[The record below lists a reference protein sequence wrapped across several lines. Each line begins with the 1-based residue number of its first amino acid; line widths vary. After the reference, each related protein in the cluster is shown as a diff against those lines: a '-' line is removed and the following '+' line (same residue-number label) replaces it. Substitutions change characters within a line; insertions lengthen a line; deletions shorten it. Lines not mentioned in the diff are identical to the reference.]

1 METTK
6 PEKHK
11 GGSMRVIRNVYMYL
25 VTFVGLVTFIFGAV
39 GIINNVLQHFVF
51 QVDRDAYY
59 SQGIY
64 PGMKGQCA
72 QSYLDPTDTE
82 MKRMIA
88 PTAQEIET
96 CQAAEKEMNMRI
108 NNSNFG
114 RELSISLAQILIG
127 LPIWLYHW
135 GVIQKEY
142 RRKEDEHEEVTK
154 A

>member
-1 METTK
+1 MEAKTQ
-6 PEKHK
+6 KHK
-11 GGSMRVIRNVYMYL
+11 GGAMRVIRNVYLYL

-39 GIINNVLQHFVF
+39 GIINNVLQRYVF
-51 QVDRDAYY
+51 QIDDFSY
-59 SQGIY
+59 SQPIY
-64 PGMKGQCA
+64 PGMKGQCE
-72 QSYLDPTDTE
+72 QSYLDPTDSE
-82 MKRMIA
+82 GKRMIA

-96 CQAAEKEMNMRI
+96 CQAAEKDMNKRL

-142 RRKEDEHEEVTK
+142 RRKDDEHEENTK

>member
-1 METTK
+1 METK
-6 PEKHK
+6 PQKHK
-11 GGSMRVIRNVYMYL
+11 GGAMRVIRNVYMYL

-51 QVDRDAYY
+51 QVDQDAYY
-59 SQGIY
+59 SQPIY

-72 QSYLDPTDTE
+72 QSYIDPADPE
-82 MKRMIA
+82 GKRMIA
-88 PTAQEIET
+88 PTTQEVEE
-96 CQAAEKEMNMRI
+96 CKVAEKELNKRI
-108 NNSNFG
+108 SNSNFG

-142 RRKEDEHEEVTK
+142 RRKEDEHEEETK